1 MTRITPALPTQ
12 RPNIATASPVALIQ
26 RPQFTQRA
34 DTVHFGHKPHVH
46 GPNCNHDHEPPSTEA
61 AATASTQESSGT
73 TKTETVKEADASP
86 HVHGPNCSHNKPNW
100 FRRLYTGFVN
110 DIKTFFNKLSGWLK
124 KLFSGKSKAEE

>member
-1 MTRITPALPTQ
+1 MTRIPHALPTQ
-12 RPNIATASPVALIQ
+12 RTITPIANPVALIQ
-26 RPQFTQRA
+26 RPQLTQRA

-100 FRRLYTGFVN
+100 FRRLCTGFVN
-110 DIKTFFNKLSGWLK
+110 DMKAFYEWLK
-124 KLFSGKSKAEE
+124 KLFSGKSKAKE